1 MNISNA
7 REKTK
12 NQYDNTSERKQLNN
26 GVRGLLNVN
35 LPCQKIL
42 PILLCPQPILLCCS
56 DGAHTELHFPLIVSS
71 NTFQFSLSISVNV
84 TIKTMMFS
92 LTLTR
97 WKIVQRQNFFF

>member
-56 DGAHTELHFPLIVSS
+56 DGAHTELHFPLI
-71 NTFQFSLSISVNV
+71 NH
-84 TIKTMMFS
+84 
-92 LTLTR
+92 
-97 WKIVQRQNFFF
+97 